1 VRVFRGALLIA
12 QRELRAYLRSPFG
25 YVVAAAILLVDGLL
39 FQGFALG
46 AGARLSADV
55 LRDFFYFAS
64 GTTMVA
70 AILLSMRLLAE
81 ERQTGTLVLLNTAPV
96 RDSSIVAG
104 KFLSA
109 FLFVVL
115 LTALTTYMPLL
126 ILVNGKVSLGHIVV
140 GYLGLVLLGAASVAI
155 GLFGSALAKSQVLAA
170 VIGAGILV
178 TMLLL
183 WLVGRVTEPPVS
195 TFLAALALHNER
207 QEPFMRGLLKLE
219 NVVYYVMV
227 TYFFLLAATKTLEA
241 RRWR

>member
-1 VRVFRGALLIA
+1 VNPALLIA
-12 QRELRAYLRSPFG
+12 RRELRAYLRSPFG
-25 YVVAAAILLVDGLL
+25 YIVAAATLLIDGLL

-46 AGARLSADV
+46 AGPRLSADV

-96 RDSSIVAG
+96 RDVEIVLG
-104 KFLSA
+104 KFLSS
-109 FLFVVL
+109 LVFVVL
-115 LTALTTYMPLL
+115 LTALTAYIPLL
-126 ILVNGKVSLGHIVV
+126 ILVNGKVAVGHIMV
-140 GYLGLVLLGAASVAI
+140 GYLGLVLLGAATVSI

-170 VIGAGILV
+170 ILGAGILV

-183 WLVGRVTEPPVS
+183 WIVGRVTDPPLNS
-195 TFLAALALHNER
+195 FLAALALHNER
-207 QEPFMRGLLKLE
+207 QNAFMRGLLQLD
-219 NVVYYVMV
+219 NVVYYVAV

>member
-1 VRVFRGALLIA
+1 VRGALLIA
-12 QRELRAYLRSPFG
+12 RRELRAYLRSPFG
-25 YVVAAAILLVDGLL
+25 YIVAAAMLLIDGLL

-46 AGARLSADV
+46 SGARLSADV

-70 AILLSMRLLAE
+70 SILLSMRLLAE

-96 RDSSIVAG
+96 HDSAIVAG

-109 FLFVVL
+109 FAFVVI
-115 LTALTTYMPLL
+115 LTALTLYMPMLV
-126 ILVNGKVSLGHIVV
+126 LVNGKVSLGHIAV

-155 GLFGSALAKSQVLAA
+155 GLFGSALARSQVLAA
-170 VIGAGILV
+170 ILGAGILV

-183 WLVGRVTEPPVS
+183 WLVARVTDPPLNS
-195 TFLAALALHNER
+195 FLAALALHNER
-207 QEPFMRGLLKLE
+207 QNAFMQGLLRLE
-219 NVVYYVMV
+219 NVVYYLAV
-227 TYFFLLAATKTLEA
+227 TWFFLLAATKTLEA

>member
-1 VRVFRGALLIA
+1 MSAALLIA
-12 QRELRAYLRSPFG
+12 QRELRAYVRSPFG
-25 YVVAAAILLVDGLL
+25 YIVAAATLLIDGLL

-81 ERQTGTLVLLNTAPV
+81 ERQSGTLVLLNTAPV
-96 RDSSIVAG
+96 RDSDIVIG
-104 KFLSA
+104 KFLAS
-109 FLFVVL
+109 FVFVVI
-115 LTALTTYMPLL
+115 LTALSAYMPLL
-126 ILVNGKVSLGHIVV
+126 IFVNGKVSAGHILV
-140 GYLGLVLLGAASVAI
+140 GYLGLVLLAAATVAI
-155 GLFGSALAKSQVLAA
+155 GLFGSALAKTQVLAA
-170 VIGAGILV
+170 IVGAGVLV

-183 WLVGRVTEPPVS
+183 WIVGKVADPPLN
-195 TFLAALALHNER
+195 TFLAAAALHNER
-207 QEPFMRGLLKLE
+207 QLAFMRGMLE
-219 NVVYYVMV
+219 LGNVVYYLLV